1 MATVSEWGDTGGS
14 ACAVQAW
21 LKSPLGPECG
31 VVWISGNAGRRGR
44 GPPSPGRIFTEEDD
58 VMGSS
63 WRETRIAFVVGA
75 LTLLAGTPAV
85 LRAAG
90 IKNLWALAGATSLAV
105 VVVAVGTNWQDKYRR
120 VTERRDEQRFKVKD
134 DCLVLPDG
142 RLPRVRDIT
151 DPRQLGVH
159 RAIPSQIASG
169 GHPDRPTRE
178 YVPAFVPRDIDSDL
192 RQCLAVGGFVL
203 LAGDST
209 AGKTRAGFEAMRA
222 MLADHLLI
230 CPNNREAAPAAARRA
245 AQERRCVLW
254 LDELERY
261 LGTGGLTVALL
272 NSRMLTGAGHYR
284 VIIATIRAAETGA
297 DHGRQPV
304 G

>member
-1 MATVSEWGDTGGS
+1 MPGG
-14 ACAVQAW
+14 VEGG
-21 LKSPLGPECG
+21 LRRLGG
-31 VVWISGNAGRRGR
+31 
-44 GPPSPGRIFTEEDD
+44 IFTEEDD
-58 VMGSS
+58 VMGRS

-120 VTERRDEQRFKVKD
+120 VTGRRDEQRFKVKD